1 MNIDGLIFDLDG
13 TLWDASTSCA
23 MAWNSALKKTNIENI
38 EVTEEMVSGFSGK
51 LLETIFAENF
61 QFVSRE
67 KLNELA
73 IVYEREEA
81 VFMKMLGGDLY
92 PGIKEQLPHL
102 ANTFRLFIVSNC
114 MKGYIENFLHFH
126 RLESFFTDYTC
137 SGITGRPKAENI
149 SALITRN
156 KLLRPVY
163 IGDTKG
169 DFEAAG
175 QNKIPFI
182 YARYGFGHV
191 DDASWF
197 IDDISELEQVI
208 AKVSIPA

>member
-61 QFVSRE
+61 QFVSPE

-73 IVYEREEA
+73 IVYEKEEA

-92 PGIKEQLPHL
+92 PGIKEEVPHL
-102 ANTFRLFIVSNC
+102 AKTFGLFIVSNC

-126 RLESFFTDYTC
+126 RLESYFTDYTC
-137 SGITGRPKAENI
+137 SGITGRPKVENI
-149 SALITRN
+149 ATLIARN
-156 KLLRPVY
+156 KLLNPVY

-169 DFEAAG
+169 DFDAAV

-191 DDASWF
+191 DDASLF
-197 IDDISELEQVI
+197 IDDMSELEQVI
-208 AKVSIPA
+208 ARIPTPA